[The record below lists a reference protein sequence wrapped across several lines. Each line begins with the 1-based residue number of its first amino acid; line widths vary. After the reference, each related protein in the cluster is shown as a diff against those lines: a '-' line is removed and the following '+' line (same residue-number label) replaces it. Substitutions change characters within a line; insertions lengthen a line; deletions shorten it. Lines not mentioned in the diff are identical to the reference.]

1 MHEEAVTPQPSPGA
15 SLLHFCFCH
24 CWWWNARGLSYT
36 SRQCL
41 QQCYC
46 NNGQAK
52 AICNTNFISQLRSTD
67 FTCWKWTLR
76 MRKVPHPG
84 PPALWQGK
92 GQQWL
97 RVLNILPPWA
107 SLEGKSFPIKVTIVY
122 SIVQKKP
129 VVRNKRNKKLIHGE
143 YSLVFPRTLFW
154 ESQYGFF

>member
-1 MHEEAVTPQPSPGA
+1 MCVINPLITGPEIFDGEFSDHFYQTVLFCHKSNCFSIGKPAVNAWGSSNPQPSPSA

-36 SRQCL
+36 SLQYL

-52 AICNTNFISQLRSTD
+52 AICNTNSISQLLSTG
-67 FTCWKWTLR
+67 FTCWKWALR
-76 MRKVPHPG
+76 MRKVLHPG

-97 RVLNILPPWA
+97 RELNTLPPWA
-107 SLEGKSFPIKVTIVY
+107 SLEG
-122 SIVQKKP
+122 
-129 VVRNKRNKKLIHGE
+129 
-143 YSLVFPRTLFW
+143 
-154 ESQYGFF
+154 